1 MPKVRGQSVRNG
13 TRSDG
18 EIKNFASL
26 ESKIVKSVFVFVLS
40 RVLLLFDYN
49 KVLNL
54 WWEDVISLLFTC
66 QHLWKKLISFKN
78 GAKKTFLV

>member
-1 MPKVRGQSVRNG
+1 MPKVRVQSVRNG

-26 ESKIVKSVFVFVLS
+26 EGKFVKSVFVFVLT

-54 WWEDVISLLFTC
+54 
-66 QHLWKKLISFKN
+66 
-78 GAKKTFLV
+78 